1 MRALVRTSSCMTNQ
15 TGIGGSKSITDLSQY
30 HGGGIARGDGARFVV
45 DQITSNAWLRKSPLI
60 TW

>member
-1 MRALVRTSSCMTNQ
+1 MTNQ